1 MENNKFESMNTN
13 ECFEIMGGA
22 VAGAIVG
29 AIFGGTIGMTGAV
42 VDCICK
48 SEVDPNKIWKGYV
61 TGASTGAAIG
71 TFTPF

>member
-1 MENNKFESMNTN
+1 MKNTHLESMNYN
-13 ECFEIMGGA
+13 ECIETVGGA
-22 VAGAIVG
+22 VAIVG

-61 TGASTGAAIG
+61 MGASSGAAIG